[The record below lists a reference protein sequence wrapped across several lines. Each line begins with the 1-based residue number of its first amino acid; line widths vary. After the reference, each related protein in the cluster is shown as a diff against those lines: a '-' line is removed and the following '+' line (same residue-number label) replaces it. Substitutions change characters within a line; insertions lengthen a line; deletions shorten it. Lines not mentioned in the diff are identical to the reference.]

1 MRASRA
7 LPLLALAACG
17 GGQPAPAVV
26 SLTPPPTAEAAAAPR
41 PPEASA
47 PTAPVGGGIAIV
59 PLRITSPGKA
69 GALEVTSD
77 GKILVDGRVRA
88 RFAGSD
94 VLDDEGKTLV
104 HVGSDGAITVTPPE
118 GAPPS
123 DVVPR
128 SARFGARDEIV
139 VDGGG
144 WVRVGDGGAV
154 TYSVGNSGPR
164 TAPLSVQGFTPAA
177 KRELALLFVLLTL
190 PAKTPSAAPPGSG

>member
-1 MRASRA
+1 MRALRA
-7 LPLLALAACG
+7 LLLLALAACG
-17 GGQPAPAVV
+17 GGEPAPAVV
-26 SLTPPPTAEAAAAPR
+26 SLAPPVAETAGAERTPAT
-41 PPEASA
+41 SA
-47 PTAPVGGGIAIV
+47 PSAPVGGGMAIV

-69 GALEVTSD
+69 GTIEVTSD
-77 GKILVDGRVRA
+77 GKILIDGRIRA

-104 HVGSDGAITVTPPE
+104 HVEPDGAITVTPPE

-128 SARFGARDEIV
+128 SARFGVRDDIV

-144 WVRVGDGGAV
+144 WVRVSDGGAV

-164 TAPLSVQGFTPAA
+164 TAPLSVQGFTAAA

-190 PAKTPSAAPPGSG
+190 PAKMPSAQPPGG